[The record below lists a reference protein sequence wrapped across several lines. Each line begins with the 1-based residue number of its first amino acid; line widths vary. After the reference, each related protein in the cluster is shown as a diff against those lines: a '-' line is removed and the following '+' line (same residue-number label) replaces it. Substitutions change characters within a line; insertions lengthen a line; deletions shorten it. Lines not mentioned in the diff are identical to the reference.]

1 MNVTLKT
8 SGWLIAAMVA
18 AQIVCLLLLVGALV
32 YRGLTGMLVHPI
44 ETSLLVGAM
53 ALVLISSAGLT
64 VMLRRE
70 ERRLESANASLEDKV
85 AQRSAELI
93 QRRDAVIFGL
103 AKLAE
108 SRDSD
113 TGEHLER
120 ISRYVE
126 VLAKQIDPAKSELD
140 GGCAELL
147 PTTAAL
153 HDIGKVA
160 IPDAILLKPGPL
172 TDEERA
178 IMQRHP
184 GIGGDMLIQLKQ
196 RWGEDVFLI
205 TASQIAF
212 GHHEKW
218 DGSGYPFG
226 LRGEQIPL
234 AARIVAVADVYDAL
248 RSARPYKIAMTH
260 QDASQI
266 IRDGIGTHFDPRV
279 VQAFESV
286 SPEFE
291 AISNNGH
298 PSADTPAE

>member
-1 MNVTLKT
+1 
-8 SGWLIAAMVA
+8 MVA
-18 AQIVCLLLLVGALV
+18 AQIACLLLLIGALI
-32 YRGLTGMLVHPI
+32 YRGLTGMLDHPI

-64 VMLRRE
+64 LMLRRE
-70 ERRLESANASLEDKV
+70 KRRLELANASLEEKV
-85 AQRSAELI
+85 EQRTAELL

-120 ISRYVE
+120 ISRYVA
-126 VLAKQIDPAKSELD
+126 VLADELDPDPSELD
-140 GGCAELL
+140 GGRAELL

-178 IMQRHP
+178 IMKQHA
-184 GIGGDMLIQLKQ
+184 GIGGDMLIQLRR
-196 RWGEDVFLI
+196 RWGDDVFLI
-205 TASQIAF
+205 TACQIAF

-248 RSARPYKIAMTH
+248 RSVRPYKAAMTH
-260 QDASQI
+260 DDASEI
-266 IRDGIGTHFDPRV
+266 IRDGSGAHFDPRV
-279 VQAFESV
+279 VEAFNRV
-286 SPEFE
+286 APTFQT
-291 AISNNGH
+291 ISENGH
-298 PSADTPAE
+298 GTRDEPSK

>member
-1 MNVTLKT
+1 
-8 SGWLIAAMVA
+8 MVA
-18 AQIVCLLLLVGALV
+18 AQIACLLLLVGALV
-32 YRGLTGMLVHPI
+32 YRGLTGMLDHPI

-53 ALVLISSAGLT
+53 ALVLLSSAGLT
-64 VMLRRE
+64 LILGRD
-70 ERRLESANASLEDKV
+70 ERRLESTNALLEEKV
-85 AQRSAELI
+85 AQRTAELL

-120 ISRYVE
+120 ISHYVR
-126 VLAKQIDPAKSELD
+126 VLADELDPDKSELD
-140 GGCAELL
+140 GGSAELL

-172 TDEERA
+172 TDEERT
-178 IMQRHP
+178 IMQQHP
-184 GIGGDMLIQLKQ
+184 GIGGDMLIQLRR
-196 RWGEDVFLI
+196 RWGDDVFLI
-205 TASQIAF
+205 TACQIAY

-234 AARIVAVADVYDAL
+234 AARVVAVADVYDAL
-248 RSARPYKIAMTH
+248 RSSRPYKTAMTH
-260 QDASQI
+260 EVASQI
-266 IRDGIGTHFDPRV
+266 IRDGSGTHFDPRV
-279 VQAFESV
+279 VAAFERVEPS
-286 SPEFE
+286 FR
-291 AISNNGH
+291 AISENGH
-298 PSADTPAE
+298 GTRDIPAE